1 MSKANPKQAAMI
13 AEALIVDYVEST
25 GCQTG
30 DDVAKVLELLISKSA
45 RAIEKAVNNQ
55 KSVEVCFRTICN
67 IQNNP
72 MRVVKH

>member
-1 MSKANPKQAAMI
+1 MRKVNPKQAATI
-13 AEALIVDYVEST
+13 AEVVIVDYVEST
-25 GCQTG
+25 GCQTS

-67 IQNNP
+67 IQNHP
-72 MRVVKH
+72 MQVVKH